1 MSWLETL
8 RQAFLDWP
16 SMLAVLPTLLMVG
29 LKNTL
34 ILAVCSTIIGVVIG
48 LLLAV
53 RGMARA
59 PWLTGPARIYTDI
72 FRGLPAIVTI
82 LLIGQGF
89 ARIGRILFGP
99 SPFPLGILA
108 LSLIAGAYIGEIFR
122 SGIQSVERG
131 QLEACRALGMSYA
144 KGMRLIVIPQGV
156 RRVLPALVNQFIGNI
171 KDSSLV
177 YFLGLLPSERELF
190 RVGQDAAVDTGNL
203 SPLLLAGVFYLLI
216 TVPLTH
222 VVNTIDARLR
232 TGKRPRLLVSG
243 LEEVGETQAAA
254 PVDLPAGKRLNGGSL
269 DVVGL
274 EMAYG
279 SLKVLQGIDLSV
291 KPGTVTC
298 IIGPSGS
305 GKSTLLRCL
314 NRLAEPCGGDIR
326 LDGQSVLGWKPDSL
340 RRRVGMVFQQF
351 NLFPD
356 HTALGN
362 VALALRTVQGKPK
375 AEALAIAHARLAE
388 VGLSARADH
397 RPINLSG
404 GQQQRVAIA
413 RALALDPEL
422 MLFDEVTSALDP
434 ELVKGV
440 LGLMAELGR
449 RGMTMIVVTHEMN
462 FARRV
467 ADQVVFMDE
476 GRVVEAGHPEAIFG
490 NPQSSRLK
498 RFLSEVLE
506 AAPAQPARTKPTSI
520 EILESR
526 LA

>member
-1 MSWLETL
+1 MGWLQMLQQT
-8 RQAFLDWP
+8 FLDWP
-16 SMLAVLPTLLMVG
+16 SMLAVLPNMIMVG

-34 ILAVCSTIIGVVIG
+34 ILAVSSTIIGALIG
-48 LLLAV
+48 LVLAV
-53 RGMARA
+53 MGISRTAWIRV
-59 PWLTGPARIYTDI
+59 PARIYTDI

-89 ARIGRILFGP
+89 ARLGRILFGP

-131 QLEACRALGMSYA
+131 QLEACRALGMSYP
-144 KGMRLIVIPQGV
+144 KGMRLIVIPQGI

-177 YFLGLLPSERELF
+177 YFLGLLASERELF
-190 RVGQDAAVDTGNL
+190 RVGQDEAVVSGNL
-203 SPLLLAGVFYLLI
+203 SPLLLAGIFYLLI

-222 VVNTIDARLR
+222 VVNFIDHRLR
-232 TGKRPRLLVSG
+232 TGRRPTMLVSG
-243 LEEVGETQAAA
+243 LREVSETPDTPPAAA
-254 PVDLPAGKRLNGGSL
+254 AHLSGGSL
-269 DVVGL
+269 DVIGL

-279 SLKVLQGIDLSV
+279 TLKVLQGIDLSI

-314 NRLAEPCGGDIR
+314 NRLVEPCGGDIR
-326 LDGQSVLGWKPDSL
+326 LDGASVLRIKPDTL
-340 RRRVGMVFQQF
+340 RRRVGMVFQHF

-356 HTALGN
+356 HTALDN
-362 VALALRTVQGKPK
+362 VALSLRRVQGKSK
-375 AEALAIAHARLAE
+375 AKALAIARARLAE
-388 VGLSARADH
+388 VGLATRADH

-413 RALALDPEL
+413 RALALEPEL

-440 LGLMAELGR
+440 LTLMAELGR

-476 GRVVEAGHPEAIFG
+476 GRVVEVGHPEAIFG
-490 NPQSSRLK
+490 NPQSPRLK
-498 RFLSEVLE
+498 RFLSEVL
-506 AAPAQPARTKPTSI
+506 
-520 EILESR
+520 
-526 LA
+526 